1 MAVVPGDPKAAPSLH
16 TAAAPVLGPN
26 NVPSGLPDGGHQS
39 WEGNSCG
46 GGDLWDS
53 PKIGLWSGSGRLQLD
68 AKWRVLVG

>member
-1 MAVVPGDPKAAPSLH
+1 MGREQL
-16 TAAAPVLGPN
+16 
-26 NVPSGLPDGGHQS
+26 
-39 WEGNSCG
+39 W